1 MQLCKHFLISTSS
14 DWIEFHEY
22 ITPYNALLLVCEFHE
37 HITPYNVF
45 LLVWNQDTWF
55 LMTHTWSY
63 QLSTAFFFFI
73 RFHKQFCNFLLYLYC
88 EFCYWLLINCFSSKW
103 LICTR
108 HCQKSDNSG
117 YFIKHIVIYFSLA
130 AK

>member
-1 MQLCKHFLISTSS
+1 MQLCKHFLYPTSS

-22 ITPYNALLLVCEFHE
+22 FTPYNALLLVCEFHE

-63 QLSTAFFFFI
+63 QLSTAVFFLSDFTN
-73 RFHKQFCNFLLYLYC
+73 NFV
-88 EFCYWLLINCFSSKW
+88 ISCF
-103 LICTR
+103 ICTVSSVIDYSLTASV
-108 HCQKSDNSG
+108 QSG
-117 YFIKHIVIYFSLA
+117 WFVHGTVRSQIIQVISLSIVIYFSLA